1 MVDDTRRQPR
11 SPESVQSVDR
21 AVDLL
26 EALAGFEG
34 PVGVGELA
42 AATALLQGTAHR
54 LLRSLQARGYVRNDT
69 SRKYALGAAA
79 FLLGDAAQR
88 SLARSARPRL
98 GAGSSRFWLAPKP
111 RWGSARSR
119 R

>member
-42 AATALLQGTAHR
+42 AATGLPQGTAHR

>member
-42 AATALLQGTAHR
+42 AATG
-54 LLRSLQARGYVRNDT
+54 LLRRAGQPRRGRGGRDL
-69 SRKYALGAAA
+69 ALAPAERFNGGREPGLAEATGRVA
-79 FLLGDAAQR
+79 QRFADELLG
-88 SLARSARPRL
+88 P
-98 GAGSSRFWLAPKP
+98 
-111 RWGSARSR
+111 
-119 R
+119 

>member
-42 AATALLQGTAHR
+42 AATGLPQGTAHR
-54 LLRSLQARGYVRNDT
+54 LLRSRGVPPGR
-69 SRKYALGAAA
+69 RRPGLVG
-79 FLLGDAAQR
+79 AQR
-88 SLARSARPRL
+88 AAPARCSPWT
-98 GAGSSRFWLAPKP
+98 GPSGSSRFWLAPKP